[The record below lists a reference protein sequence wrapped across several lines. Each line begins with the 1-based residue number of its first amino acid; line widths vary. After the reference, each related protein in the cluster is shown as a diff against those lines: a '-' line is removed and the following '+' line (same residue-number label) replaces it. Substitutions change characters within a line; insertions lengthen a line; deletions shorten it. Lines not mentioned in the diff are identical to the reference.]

1 MQDLVSELARL
12 GRTLPLEDRER
23 LVDELLR
30 SISEDSPSEI
40 DPAWE
45 AEIERRV
52 TEIKQG
58 KVELLDARDV
68 FARARRR
75 FG

>member
-1 MQDLVSELARL
+1 MQDPVSELARL
-12 GRTLPLEDRER
+12 GRALPLEDRER

-30 SISEDSPSEI
+30 SITEDSPSRT
-40 DPAWE
+40 DPEWK

-52 TEIKQG
+52 AEIKQG

-68 FARARRR
+68 FEKARRR

>member
-12 GRTLPLEDRER
+12 GRALPLEDRER

-30 SISEDSPSEI
+30 SISEESPADV
-40 DPAWE
+40 DPTWE

-52 TEIKQG
+52 AEIKQG

>member
-68 FARARRR
+68 FARARHR

>member
-12 GRTLPLEDRER
+12 GRALPLEDRER

-30 SISEDSPSEI
+30 SISEDSASQM
-40 DPAWE
+40 DPAWK

-52 TEIKQG
+52 LE
-58 KVELLDARDV
+58 VEEGRAELIDARAF
-68 FARARRR
+68 FAEAKRR